1 MTVMTFM
8 AISKVLTSR
17 ETRNGKFYEVN
28 ITFLPISLVDGAS
41 HVIVTACPVTTPLF
55 FKISPYRIAIMNED
69 SGKFVNDGMQQTIKK
84 TIMKRTS
91 NELLTCL
98 YFTKSCF
105 VACVV
110 RVYAM
115 M

>member
-8 AISKVLTSR
+8 AILSKVLTSR

-55 FKISPYRIAIMNED
+55 FQNFALPYSYHER
-69 SGKFVNDGMQQTIKK
+69 
-84 TIMKRTS
+84 R
-91 NELLTCL
+91 
-98 YFTKSCF
+98 
-105 VACVV
+105 
-110 RVYAM
+110 
-115 M
+115 